1 MKTAIKD
8 IRMAE
13 LLKSENLS
21 AFKPYSTFVTSISK
35 ALLKT
40 AFVSLIVVDMVIQ
53 KATWMLTAESVSDV
67 AS

>member
-1 MKTAIKD
+1 
-8 IRMAE
+8 MAE

-21 AFKPYSTFVTSISK
+21 AFKPYSRFVTSISK

-40 AFVSLIVVDMVIQ
+40 AFVSLIVVDMLIQ
-53 KATWMLTAESVSDV
+53 KATWMLTADSVSDV